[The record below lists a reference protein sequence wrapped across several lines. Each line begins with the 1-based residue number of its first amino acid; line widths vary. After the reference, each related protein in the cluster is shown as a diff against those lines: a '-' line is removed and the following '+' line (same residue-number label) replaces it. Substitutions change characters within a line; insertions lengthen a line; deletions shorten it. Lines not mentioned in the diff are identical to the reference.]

1 MDAIPKSADTLSY
14 VVEGREDSIYTTGA
28 TALDATFTLNS
39 QNPLLPNAAID
50 PDFPVPL
57 IEPYHLCKYP
67 NQSILN
73 TSGTVYQRYVYL

>member
-1 MDAIPKSADTLSY
+1 LVFVPADGAIPKSADTLSY

-57 IEPYHLCKYP
+57 IEPYHLCKYL
-67 NQSILN
+67 IKAF
-73 TSGTVYQRYVYL
+73 